1 MYRPFVFLSIIWV
14 SFTLIY
20 TGCSQ
25 HSSQQAAATP
35 YTNFVL
41 IFTDDQGYADVGC
54 FGAKDFETPNLDRM
68 AKEGM
73 QFTDFHVAQAVCSA
87 SRAALMTG
95 CYSNR
100 VSILGALNPKTQ
112 FGLNPDEETIAEV
125 LKKKGY
131 AAGIF
136 GKWHLGHHKPFL
148 PLQQGFDEYLG
159 LPYSNDMWPVD
170 YDGISYAE
178 KNQKHRRANYPIL
191 PLIEGN
197 ERAAEIR
204 TLDDQTTLTTRYT
217 ERAVQFINK
226 NKDKPFFLYV
236 PHSMPHVPLAVS
248 DKFKGK
254 SKQGMYG
261 DVIMEI
267 DGSVGQ
273 ILQALKK
280 NGLEQNTLVIF
291 ASDNGPW
298 MNYGN
303 HAGQVGPLREAKA
316 TMWEGGAR
324 VPCIMRWPGHIKPA
338 SVCDKL
344 AGTIDVLPT
353 MAAIAE
359 APLPTKKID
368 GVSILGL
375 LEGEKEANP
384 RQEYYYYYG
393 KELRAVRQGPWKLHF
408 PHSYRSYENVEP
420 GKDGWP
426 GPYGKGKTGLAL
438 YNLQEDIGERKDVKD
453 QHPEIVEQLKT
464 LGEKARSDL
473 GDSLTK
479 RKGTHVR
486 EPGSLPPQKK
496 I

>member
-1 MYRPFVFLSIIWV
+1 M
-14 SFTLIY
+14 
-20 TGCSQ
+20 
-25 HSSQQAAATP
+25 
-35 YTNFVL
+35 

-131 AAGIF
+131 ATGIF

-204 TLDDQTTLTTRYT
+204 TLDDQATLTTRYT

-248 DKFKGK
+248 DKFKG
-254 SKQGMYG
+254 
-261 DVIMEI
+261 
-267 DGSVGQ
+267 
-273 ILQALKK
+273 
-280 NGLEQNTLVIF
+280 
-291 ASDNGPW
+291 
-298 MNYGN
+298 
-303 HAGQVGPLREAKA
+303 
-316 TMWEGGAR
+316 
-324 VPCIMRWPGHIKPA
+324 
-338 SVCDKL
+338 
-344 AGTIDVLPT
+344 
-353 MAAIAE
+353 
-359 APLPTKKID
+359 
-368 GVSILGL
+368 
-375 LEGEKEANP
+375 
-384 RQEYYYYYG
+384 
-393 KELRAVRQGPWKLHF
+393 
-408 PHSYRSYENVEP
+408 
-420 GKDGWP
+420 
-426 GPYGKGKTGLAL
+426 
-438 YNLQEDIGERKDVKD
+438 
-453 QHPEIVEQLKT
+453 
-464 LGEKARSDL
+464 
-473 GDSLTK
+473 
-479 RKGTHVR
+479 
-486 EPGSLPPQKK
+486 
-496 I
+496 

>member
-1 MYRPFVFLSIIWV
+1 M
-14 SFTLIY
+14 
-20 TGCSQ
+20 
-25 HSSQQAAATP
+25 
-35 YTNFVL
+35 

-112 FGLNPDEETIAEV
+112 HGLNPDEETIAEV

-131 AAGIF
+131 AAGVF

-204 TLDDQTTLTTRYT
+204 TLDDQATLTTRYT

-438 YNLQEDIGERKDVKD
+438 YNLQEDIGERKDLKD
-453 QHPEIVEQLKT
+453 QHPEETV
-464 LGEKARSDL
+464 
-473 GDSLTK
+473 
-479 RKGTHVR
+479 
-486 EPGSLPPQKK
+486 
-496 I
+496 

>member
-1 MYRPFVFLSIIWV
+1 MNRRNC
-14 SFTLIY
+14 FTWLGI
-20 TGCSQ
+20 TIVCLFISSGCNLAGHQGSA
-25 HSSQQAAATP
+25 H
-35 YTNFVL
+35 TNFVV
-41 IFTDDQGYADVGC
+41 IYTDDQGYADVGC

-73 QFTDFHVAQAVCSA
+73 RFTDFHVAQAVCSA

-100 VSILGALNPKTQ
+100 VSILGALNPKTKR
-112 FGLNPDEETIAEV
+112 GLNPDEETIAEV

-170 YDGISYAE
+170 YDGIQISA
-178 KNQKHRRANYPIL
+178 KLAQGKKTTKPQKINFPQL

-197 ERAAEIR
+197 EKVAEIR
-204 TLDDQTTLTTRYT
+204 TLDDQATLTTRYT
-217 ERAVQFINK
+217 ERAVQFISK

-236 PHSMPHVPLAVS
+236 PHSMPHVPLGVS

-267 DGSVGQ
+267 DWSVGQ
-273 ILQALKK
+273 ILAALKK

-303 HAGQVGPLREAKA
+303 HAGQVGPLREAKG

-324 VPCIMRWPGHIKPA
+324 VPCIMRWPGHIKPGT
-338 SVCDKL
+338 VCDKL
-344 AGTIDVLPT
+344 AATIDVLPT
-353 MAAIAE
+353 IAAVADV
-359 APLPTKKID
+359 PLPEKKID
-368 GVSILGL
+368 GVNILPL
-375 LEGEKEANP
+375 LQGDKDANP
-384 RQEYYYYYG
+384 RNEYYYYYG
-393 KELRAVRQGPWKLHF
+393 EGLEAVRQGQWKLHF
-408 PHSYRSYENVEP
+408 PHTYRSYEGVEP
-420 GKDGWP
+420 GMDGWP
-426 GPYGKGKTGLAL
+426 GPYGEGKTGLAL
-438 YNLQEDIGERKDVKD
+438 YNLDEDIRERNDVKD
-453 QHPEIVEQLKT
+453 QHPEIVAQLKK
-464 LGEKARSDL
+464 LAKRARHEL
-473 GDSLTK
+473 GDKLTK
-479 RKGTHVR
+479 KEGVEVR
-486 EPGSLPPQKK
+486 QCGIYKP
-496 I
+496 

>member
-1 MYRPFVFLSIIWV
+1 MNRRNC
-14 SFTLIY
+14 FTWLGI
-20 TGCSQ
+20 TIVCLFISSGCNLAGHRESA
-25 HSSQQAAATP
+25 H
-35 YTNFVL
+35 TNFVV
-41 IFTDDQGYADVGC
+41 IYTDDQGYADVGC

-100 VSILGALNPKTQ
+100 VSILGALAPQTKR
-112 FGLNPDEETIAEV
+112 GLNPDEETIAEV

-131 AAGIF
+131 SAGIF
-136 GKWHLGHHKPFL
+136 GKWHLGHHKSFL

-170 YDGISYAE
+170 YDGIQISA
-178 KNQKHRRANYPIL
+178 KLAQGKKTTKPKKINFPQL

-197 ERAAEIR
+197 EKVAEIR
-204 TLDDQTTLTTRYT
+204 TLDDQATLTTRYT
-217 ERAVQFINK
+217 ERAVQFISK

-236 PHSMPHVPLAVS
+236 PHSMPHVPLGVS

-267 DGSVGQ
+267 DWSVGQ
-273 ILQALKK
+273 ILAALKK

-303 HAGQVGPLREAKA
+303 HAGQVGPLREAKG

-324 VPCIMRWPGHIKPA
+324 VPCIMRWPGHIKPGT
-338 SVCDKL
+338 VCDKL
-344 AGTIDVLPT
+344 AATIDVLPT
-353 MAAIAE
+353 IAAVAD
-359 APLPTKKID
+359 APLPEKKID
-368 GVSILGL
+368 GVNILPL
-375 LEGEKEANP
+375 LQGDKDANP
-384 RQEYYYYYG
+384 RNEYYYYYG
-393 KELRAVRQGPWKLHF
+393 EGLEAVRQGQWKLHF
-408 PHSYRSYENVEP
+408 PHTYRSYEGVEP
-420 GKDGWP
+420 GMDGWP
-426 GPYGKGKTGLAL
+426 GPYGEGKTGLAL
-438 YNLQEDIGERKDVKD
+438 YNLDEDIRERNDVKD
-453 QHPEIVEQLKT
+453 QHPEIVAQLKK
-464 LGEKARSDL
+464 LAKRARHEL
-473 GDSLTK
+473 GDKLTK
-479 RKGTHVR
+479 KEGVEVR
-486 EPGSLPPQKK
+486 QCGIYKP
-496 I
+496 